1 MFLVNFFLAF
11 KAFFL
16 AAKFGLAGQGLNPP
30 PLPRGFPS
38 WNVANPGSNQ
48 VQNKIVATKS
58 QNSQLS
64 KKNHFRLQSF
74 FDSNHYFLTQN
85 LPWQSFHD
93 TFLDNFWPIE
103 KKFLIPRDNPFGP
116 CKDSHLYVYM
126 HIAHLLKIQLLAG
139 ESSQWRQHGA
149 GLNRGFEEP
158 AHLWTEKGQNQSGS
172 DTYWFRDS
180 PQADFFG
187 RHEGVWL
194 TPNPKNTIRIPRKK
208 IDHWRTFQK

>member
-1 MFLVNFFLAF
+1 MTNDLGFIIRVTKIRGWVGAFRGGGLLFGENLQRQRWPNSSFNSLLGALYLHFRTLGQWDSLFDFILTQFHWFMFLVNFFLAF
-11 KAFFL
+11 KAFFFSC
-16 AAKFGLAGQGLNPP
+16 KIWAGWTRADPSP

-93 TFLDNFWPIE
+93 TFLDNFWPIG
-103 KKFLIPRDNPFGP
+103 KKFWSPEII
-116 CKDSHLYVYM
+116 HLGHVKI
-126 HIAHLLKIQLLAG
+126 HLPPVCLHAHC
-139 ESSQWRQHGA
+139 
-149 GLNRGFEEP
+149 
-158 AHLWTEKGQNQSGS
+158 
-172 DTYWFRDS
+172 
-180 PQADFFG
+180 
-187 RHEGVWL
+187 
-194 TPNPKNTIRIPRKK
+194 TPS
-208 IDHWRTFQK
+208 